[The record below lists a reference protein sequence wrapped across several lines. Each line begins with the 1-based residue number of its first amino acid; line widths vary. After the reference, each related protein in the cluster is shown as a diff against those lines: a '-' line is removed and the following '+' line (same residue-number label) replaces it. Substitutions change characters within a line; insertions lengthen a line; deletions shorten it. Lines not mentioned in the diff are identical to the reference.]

1 MTQRLVPR
9 RIIILTQ
16 VLQYAL
22 FSVIVSSIV
31 FHVGPVSLDDTKA
44 LYVLFLRILSSLLH
58 LSIPFSFNLKTFLL
72 ALLLGIFVPL
82 FAAIPSIRSMFRD
95 IQHNARSDNN
105 QVVEYHIL
113 SSKTKPILPGFVVL
127 ISGLVSLCGVCIY
140 YFLPLGF
147 ISNNM
152 TVRPLRSSFLDR
164 VLCIHG
170 HSNRIHRRTGS
181 LSNATSSPLVF
192 SSPAIV
198 FSSLLTG
205 HSLLHPPHVAK

>member
-1 MTQRLVPR
+1 MKV
-9 RIIILTQ
+9 
-16 VLQYAL
+16 
-22 FSVIVSSIV
+22 
-31 FHVGPVSLDDTKA
+31 
-44 LYVLFLRILSSLLH
+44 LYVLFLRVLSSLLH

-72 ALLLGIFVPL
+72 ALLLGIIVPL

-95 IQHNARSDNN
+95 IQQNARSDNN

-113 SSKTKPILPGFVVL
+113 SSKSKPILPGFVVL

-152 TVRPLRSSFLDR
+152 TVIFLRTSHLDR
-164 VLCIHG
+164 VLRIHG
-170 HSNRIHRRTGS
+170 HSHRIHRWTGP

-192 SSPAIV
+192 SSSTSV

-205 HSLLHPPHVAK
+205 HPLLHPPDAAK